1 LANRGVAHPSL
12 EWVKNANNEERRMWM
27 STDSKT
33 QLEPIVSAKEPK
45 ITLNHPRLKAI
56 QRRAAWAATLIPALG
71 SVLAFVI
78 ALQTGIGPVEIGLLV
93 MMYSLT
99 AIGIS
104 VGYHRYF
111 CHCTFQT
118 NTTVRVILAILGSMA
133 LMGTVT
139 SWVADHRRHHKYT
152 DAYGDP
158 HSPHCHDDQRLTGLR
173 GLWHAHVSWMFNSDI
188 TNFALFAKDLLQDS
202 TLVKVNRLYW
212 TWVMLGLGIPAVLG
226 GILTAS
232 WMGALQ
238 GFLWGGLVRIF
249 LINNI
254 LAWGNNSIGHYY
266 GSRPFKVNDQS
277 RNNFWLAVQNFGEGW
292 HNNHHAFP
300 NSAIMGLEWWQIDMG
315 GWVIR
320 VLEKLGLAWEVKV
333 PSAAARE
340 AKRKE
345 VEKAEG

>member
-1 LANRGVAHPSL
+1 
-12 EWVKNANNEERRMWM
+12 
-27 STDSKT
+27 
-33 QLEPIVSAKEPK
+33 
-45 ITLNHPRLKAI
+45 
-56 QRRAAWAATLIPALG
+56 
-71 SVLAFVI
+71 
-78 ALQTGIGPVEIGLLV
+78 
-93 MMYSLT
+93 
-99 AIGIS
+99 
-104 VGYHRYF
+104 
-111 CHCTFQT
+111 
-118 NTTVRVILAILGSMA
+118 
-133 LMGTVT
+133 
-139 SWVADHRRHHKYT
+139 
-152 DAYGDP
+152 
-158 HSPHCHDDQRLTGLR
+158 
-173 GLWHAHVSWMFNSDI
+173 MFNSDI

-340 AKRKE
+340 AKRNE